1 MFFKTSTFNPVLL
14 ILQMLAGLP
23 DELQKELFLNLAP
36 TWAIASTSDC
46 NETDRMLFASTLQS
60 LEELEL
66 GESTIKNL
74 WRLLAAI
81 LHMGNLDFFR
91 DGTEWHTTALG
102 HLEASAHLLGV
113 KQVKL
118 WKLLTTRTLLA
129 GSNVVVQTCSS
140 SSECG
145 TRRDT
150 FLKLLYRTIFDWVLH
165 SVNKKLQKPQSFK
178 RECRYLCKFWH

>member
-1 MFFKTSTFNPVLL
+1 
-14 ILQMLAGLP
+14 MLAGLP
-23 DELQKELFLNLAP
+23 DVLQKELFLNLASS
-36 TWAIASTSDC
+36 WAIASTSDC
-46 NETDRMLFASTLQS
+46 NETDRMSFASTLQA

-91 DGTEWHTTALG
+91 DGTEWHTNALD
-102 HLEASAHLLGV
+102 HLESAAHLLGV

-150 FLKLLYRTIFDWVLH
+150 FLKLLYRTIFDWVLQ
-165 SVNKKLQKPQSFK
+165 SVNKKLQKPQSLK
-178 RECRYLCKFWH
+178 RECRYLCKCWL